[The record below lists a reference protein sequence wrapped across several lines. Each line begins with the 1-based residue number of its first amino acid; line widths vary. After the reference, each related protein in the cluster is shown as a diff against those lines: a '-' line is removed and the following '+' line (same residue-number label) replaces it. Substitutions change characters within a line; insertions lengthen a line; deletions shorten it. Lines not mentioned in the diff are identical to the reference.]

1 MVLNFNWMQKE
12 LPFRPRALNH
22 CSETQVFIHQNS
34 NYTVSTPLPMRKVCL
49 FLYCKNPCFGIWWAL
64 GTPSCI
70 LLVVGA
76 FSLQKAVETLE
87 EVVSQQEV
95 MRTVSEEETV
105 SMWEVWFHNF
115 KQTAVFW
122 LKRGHS
128 SENSSTEPWTATSFS
143 ISLDTLEGDVI
154 LLEPDVELLVPGVT
168 EKTAWSESHSAVGR
182 LPSSLPGSGLTA
194 LSLGSAPPTSPISP
208 YHAPPMESESLVFSP
223 PSQSLLYFF
232 LHVWESEYPTLN
244 GKLEAWI
251 YNLLLEMNPAENCLF
266 HFLEVN
272 N

>member
-95 MRTVSEEETV
+95 MRTVSEEDTV

-128 SENSSTEPWTATSFS
+128 SENSSVEPWTAASVS
-143 ISLDTLEGDVI
+143 ISLDTLGENVI
-154 LLEPDVELLVPGVT
+154 LLEPGVELQVPGVA
-168 EKTAWSESHSAVGR
+168 EKTAWSESHSTVGR

-194 LSLGSAPPTSPISP
+194 LSVGSAPPTSPISP
-208 YHAPPMESESLVFSP
+208 YHTPPLKSESLVFFPSIPLSFILFP
-223 PSQSLLYFF
+223 PSLTPPCLGKWVS
-232 LHVWESEYPTLN
+232 HSEW
-244 GKLEAWI
+244 KAWSMDI
-251 YNLLLEMNPAENCLF
+251 
-266 HFLEVN
+266 
-272 N
+272 

>member
-22 CSETQVFIHQNS
+22 CSETQFFIHQNS

-95 MRTVSEEETV
+95 MRMVSEEETV

-115 KQTAVFW
+115 QTDRCILAQARPQFREFLNW
-122 LKRGHS
+122 
-128 SENSSTEPWTATSFS
+128 A
-143 ISLDTLEGDVI
+143 LDSNI
-154 LLEPDVELLVPGVT
+154 
-168 EKTAWSESHSAVGR
+168 
-182 LPSSLPGSGLTA
+182 
-194 LSLGSAPPTSPISP
+194 
-208 YHAPPMESESLVFSP
+208 
-223 PSQSLLYFF
+223 F
-232 LHVWESEYPTLN
+232 LHLPWYLGRRCDPT
-244 GKLEAWI
+244 GAWCGI
-251 YNLLLEMNPAENCLF
+251 TGPWSHRENCLEWVTLSSGQAPQLSPRIWAHSPVSWVSATHQPHLPLSRPSNGVWEF
-266 HFLEVN
+266 GFFPSIPVSFILFPPCLGKWVSHSEWKAWSMDI
-272 N
+272 